1 MKKVINISIEE
12 DLYEQ
17 LRVAAYEK
25 HFSLS
30 AVINS
35 ALSDFNEKLKNA
47 ELKNKMSL
55 DIELKTFKRTR
66 KINKEYLWEIMKIN

>member
-17 LRVAAYEK
+17 LRIAAYDK

-35 ALSDFNEKLKNA
+35 ALNDFNEKLKRN
-47 ELKNKMSL
+47 ELNNKMSL
-55 DIELKTFKRTR
+55 DIELKIYKRTR
-66 KINKEYLWEIMKIN
+66 KGKNE

>member
-17 LRVAAYEK
+17 LRIAAYDK

-35 ALSDFNEKLKNA
+35 ALNDFNEKLKRN
-47 ELKNKMSL
+47 ELNNKMSL
-55 DIELKTFKRTR
+55 DIELKIYKRTR
-66 KINKEYLWEIMKIN
+66 KGKK